1 MYILYVY
8 NCIYIYIHT
17 KLFIALCSPE
27 FKYARALNHLRY
39 IYHKPYYTATKKDR
53 TVGNLRIMEETS
65 LITSFKLCSGA
76 LLWTPPERLLV
87 YAISLQGGALSGNS

>member
-1 MYILYVY
+1 MYIIV
-8 NCIYIYIHT
+8 YIYIHIPNY
-17 KLFIALCSPE
+17 LLLYVRPSLSMQERSIIFDIFII
-27 FKYARALNHLRY
+27 NHT
-39 IYHKPYYTATKKDR
+39 IPQPKKDR

-76 LLWTPPERLLV
+76 LLWTRPERLLV

>member
-1 MYILYVY
+1 MYIIV
-8 NCIYIYIHT
+8 YIYTYQTIYCFMFARVLSMQERSIIFDIFIINHT
-17 KLFIALCSPE
+17 IPQ
-27 FKYARALNHLRY
+27 
-39 IYHKPYYTATKKDR
+39 PKKDR

-76 LLWTPPERLLV
+76 LLWTRPERLLV